1 MRRTARENAFK
12 IIFEKLVSGGTG
24 KITCA
29 VLTHMMSADENDYFN
44 TLLQGVGQNREFLTE
59 IIGRYARGYDVDR
72 IYKIDLSIML
82 IAAYEILFLTD
93 VPDKVSI
100 NEAVEL
106 AKVYSTD
113 NSPAFVNGI
122 LASVV
127 KDKPHIIDEYE
138 EKKKNAADATENE
151 NEKQLSA
158 KPTDDS
164 DSGGL
169 LINED
174 IGYDG

>member
-29 VLTHMMSADENDYFN
+29 VLTRMMSADENDYFN

-106 AKVYSTD
+106 AKV
-113 NSPAFVNGI
+113 
-122 LASVV
+122 
-127 KDKPHIIDEYE
+127 
-138 EKKKNAADATENE
+138 
-151 NEKQLSA
+151 
-158 KPTDDS
+158 
-164 DSGGL
+164 
-169 LINED
+169 
-174 IGYDG
+174 

>member
-29 VLTHMMSADENDYFN
+29 VLTRMMSADENDYFN

-151 NEKQLSA
+151 KQLSA

-164 DSGGL
+164 DGGGL

-174 IGYDG
+174 IAYDG